1 MSSQTDGLS
10 IFRAVGPATRRRHS
24 VWMAS
29 RAPLAPLAPA
39 TDEIV
44 VWSAP
49 IGRTA
54 ALFLHAAHW
63 LPG

>member
-10 IFRAVGPATRRRHS
+10 RFRAVGPATRHRHS

-29 RAPLAPLAPA
+29 RAPLAPLASA
-39 TDEIV
+39 TYEIV

-49 IGRTA
+49 IGCTV
-54 ALFLHAAHW
+54 ALFSYAAHC
-63 LPG
+63 LR